1 MAKPRGIQLAF
12 TGALPPDLQGV
23 MPTTRINEFLA
34 AMVEES
40 DRGLVIGIIS
50 IADQLMEAR
59 LEKMFNQGNARAR
72 ESVERAFG
80 SFGGRVN
87 ALYALGLISYE
98 TYRDLEMLRKVRNE
112 AAHDWPAF
120 RLDAVRQ
127 ATFVD
132 PCSEIG

>member
-1 MAKPRGIQLAF
+1 
-12 TGALPPDLQGV
+12 

-50 IADQLMEAR
+50 IADQSMDAR

-80 SFGGRVN
+80 SFGGRVMR
-87 ALYALGLISYE
+87 GD
-98 TYRDLEMLRKVRNE
+98 THRVRRNDN
-112 AAHDWPAF
+112 HDGRW
-120 RLDAVRQ
+120 
-127 ATFVD
+127 
-132 PCSEIG
+132 